1 MTERRDVI
9 RTRQLIENAY
19 YELLFK
25 KSDGRITVK
34 DVLNEANISRGTFY
48 AHYKDIPDLAEK
60 VEASML
66 CALKEALSSA
76 TLEGAIEDPKE
87 LIRMALQMITTHK
100 SELRILLAEN
110 ENPQIML
117 ILKQLLFQVLSGM
130 RLTRSK
136 PGKAAVIDAA
146 IAGLVF
152 DSCRAWLLSD
162 TPVSEDAFVDILS
175 AFLSGGLTRLFP
187 QS

>member
-110 ENPQIML
+110 EIPQIML
-117 ILKQLLFQVLSGM
+117 ILK
-130 RLTRSK
+130 
-136 PGKAAVIDAA
+136 
-146 IAGLVF
+146 
-152 DSCRAWLLSD
+152 
-162 TPVSEDAFVDILS
+162 
-175 AFLSGGLTRLFP
+175 
-187 QS
+187 